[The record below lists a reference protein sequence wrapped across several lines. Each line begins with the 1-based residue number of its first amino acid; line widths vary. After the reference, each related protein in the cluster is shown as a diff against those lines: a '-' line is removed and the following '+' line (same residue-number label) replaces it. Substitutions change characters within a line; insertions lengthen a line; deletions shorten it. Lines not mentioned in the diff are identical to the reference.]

1 MCPPSSSPEPAP
13 STGTGR
19 TDRTPLDRRGILLIA
34 TVLSLGFLVAVQTW
48 PADLL
53 SIPES
58 EWKAWA
64 ALTVFTLMAQ
74 WVEVRFHRQS
84 FSPNLVFLFAGTLLL
99 SPFLFVLQ
107 TVLVHLIEWAWKRWQ
122 RSDALRDW
130 YIQPFNI
137 STHILAGLFAART
150 HHLLSD
156 YLPGPALQIELVAAT
171 LAAMVYVLLNHLII
185 GEALLV
191 LRGIH
196 WQDSQLLELDT
207 LMPDFALAMIGY
219 TVALLWTI
227 DPWLTL
233 PALVP
238 LVLVYQALQVP
249 GLKQAAATDEKTGL
263 LNARRFRKRLEEELA
278 QAAQLGRPISLIM
291 ADLDLLRTINNT
303 YGHLAGDVVL
313 EQVARIIRDS
323 IREQDLACRFGG
335 EEFAIALPETSL
347 DGAYQVAE
355 QIRRTIENAAI
366 ALPEFHTTVQ
376 VTLSLG
382 VATFPQDGQDAT
394 ALLHEADIALYHAK
408 RLGRN
413 RVVPVAGV
421 PPWVR
426 LDHRNHVHH
435 TRALEPAE
443 TARGS
448 RSPESNAR
456 PLQGAVQEAP
466 SQERRTSRTFP
477 GNGLVMWAVLGLLLA
492 GLAWSMSR
500 LSSNAQVLGLLLG
513 MAAAT
518 QLFRV
523 PALRDEPYERVS
535 LSPGVVPLA
544 ALLSHV
550 TGLALVSLALGLVH
564 HLRWRAPVHRTLL
577 RTAIYFVA
585 GLLLWKLYSLVPV
598 TLTVENLQF
607 WVPFVLI
614 GGLLYFLVETTL
626 LTLVLGMGSRRSLY
640 STWRQT
646 YHDLFS
652 YYLAMAVIGLGLAL
666 FYRLAGIWGP
676 LLLAVPGYMLYRF
689 ELTKL
694 HHALRTIDRSALSA
708 SAEGWTGGPSSLH
721 GPAASPEELRSH
733 SIASSPR
740 DRRDV
745 ASAQRTI

>member
-1 MCPPSSSPEPAP
+1 MHPSSPLSEQAQSIGGAEP
-13 STGTGR
+13 
-19 TDRTPLDRRGILLIA
+19 TPLDRRGILLIA
-34 TVLSLGFLVAVQTW
+34 VVLSLGFLVAVQTW
-48 PADLL
+48 PTEP
-53 SIPES
+53 IS
-58 EWKAWA
+58 EAPWKAWA
-64 ALTVFTLMAQ
+64 VLTVLTLIAQ
-74 WVEVRFHRQS
+74 RVEVRFHRQS

-99 SPFLFVLQ
+99 PPFLFVLQ
-107 TVLVHLIEWAWKRWQ
+107 TVVVHLVEWAWKRWQ
-122 RSDALRDW
+122 GSDALRDW

-137 STHILAGLFAART
+137 STHILAGLFAVRT
-150 HHLLSD
+150 HHLLTA
-156 YLPGPALQIELVAAT
+156 YLPGPDLQIELVAAT
-171 LAAMVYVLLNHLII
+171 LAATVYVLLNHLII

-207 LMPDFALAMIGY
+207 LIPDFALAMIGY
-219 TVALLWTI
+219 TMALLWTI
-227 DPWLTL
+227 DPWLAL

-238 LVLVYQALQVP
+238 LILVYQALQVP
-249 GLKQAAATDEKTGL
+249 GLKQAAARDEKTGL

-291 ADLDLLRTINNT
+291 ADLDFLRTINNT
-303 YGHLAGDVVL
+303 YGHLAGDAVL
-313 EQVARIIRDS
+313 EQVARVIRDH

-335 EEFAIALPETSL
+335 EEFAIALLETSL
-347 DGAYQVAE
+347 DGAYRVAE
-355 QIRRTIENAAI
+355 QIRRTIENAPI
-366 ALPEFHTTVQ
+366 SLPEFHTSVQ

-426 LDHRNHVHH
+426 LDHRNNVHH
-435 TRALEPAE
+435 TSALEPVE
-443 TARGS
+443 MGRGPGAM
-448 RSPESNAR
+448 RGRAR
-456 PLQGAVQEAP
+456 PLSGAVDLGSA
-466 SQERRTSRTFP
+466 QERWTLRAFRW
-477 GNGLVMWAVLGLLLA
+477 NGLAMWAALGLLLS

-500 LSSNAQVLGLLLG
+500 LSANAQVLGLLLG
-513 MAAAT
+513 MAVAT

-523 PALRDEPYERVS
+523 PILRDEPYERVS

-544 ALLSHV
+544 ALLSPV
-550 TGLALVSLALGLVH
+550 PGLALVSLALGLVH
-564 HLRWRAPVHRTLL
+564 HLRWRAPVHRTLF

-585 GLLLWKLYSLVPV
+585 GFLLWKLYSLAPVPLAV
-598 TLTVENLQF
+598 ETLPI
-607 WVPFVLI
+607 WVPLVLI
-614 GGLLYFLVETTL
+614 GGLLYFLVETAL
-626 LTLVLGMGSRRSLY
+626 LTLALGMGGRRSLY
-640 STWRQT
+640 TTWRQT

-652 YYLAMAVIGLGLAL
+652 YYLVMAVIGLGLAL

-694 HHALRTIDRSALSA
+694 HHALRTIDRRGQAP
-708 SAEGWTGGPSSLH
+708 SAEGWAGTSASLH
-721 GPAASPEELRSH
+721 GPVASPEELRSH
-733 SIASSPR
+733 SMAPNPR

-745 ASAQRTI
+745 PSVQRTI

>member
-1 MCPPSSSPEPAP
+1 MHPSSPLPEQAQPIGGAEP
-13 STGTGR
+13 
-19 TDRTPLDRRGILLIA
+19 TPLDRRGVLLIA
-34 TVLSLGFLVAVQTW
+34 VVLSLGFLVAVQTW
-48 PADLL
+48 PTEP
-53 SIPES
+53 IS
-58 EWKAWA
+58 EAQWKAWA
-64 ALTVFTLMAQ
+64 VLTVLTLIAQ
-74 WVEVRFHRQS
+74 RVEVRFHRQS

-99 SPFLFVLQ
+99 SPSLFVLQ
-107 TVLVHLIEWAWKRWQ
+107 TVVVHLIEWAWKRWQ

-137 STHILAGLFAART
+137 STHILAGLFAVRT
-150 HHLLSD
+150 HHLLTA
-156 YLPGPALQIELVAAT
+156 YLPGPDLQIELVAAT

-207 LMPDFALAMIGY
+207 LMPDFTLAMIGY
-219 TVALLWTI
+219 TMALLWTI

-249 GLKQAAATDEKTGL
+249 GLKQAAARDEKTGL
-263 LNARRFRKRLEEELA
+263 LNARRFRMRLEEELA

-313 EQVARIIRDS
+313 EQVARIIRDN

-347 DGAYQVAE
+347 DGAYRVAE
-355 QIRRTIENAAI
+355 QIRQTIEKAAI
-366 ALPEFHTTVQ
+366 SLPEFHTAVR

-426 LDHRNHVHH
+426 LDHRNNVRH
-435 TRALEPAE
+435 TSALEPVE
-443 TARGS
+443 RHRGTGDSEPRAR
-448 RSPESNAR
+448 A
-456 PLQGAVQEAP
+456 LQGAGDPGSAL
-466 SQERRTSRTFP
+466 ERWTLRALRW
-477 GNGLVMWAVLGLLLA
+477 NGLAMWAALGLLLS
-492 GLAWSMSR
+492 GMAWFLSR
-500 LSSNAQVLGLLLG
+500 LSPNAQVLGLLLG

-518 QLFRV
+518 QIFRV
-523 PALRDEPYERVS
+523 PTLQGEPYERIS

-544 ALLSHV
+544 ALLSPV
-550 TGLALVSLALGLVH
+550 PGLVLVSLALGLVH
-564 HLRWRAPVHRTLL
+564 SLRWRAPIHRTLV
-577 RTAIYFVA
+577 RTVVYFVA
-585 GLLLWKLYSLVPV
+585 GFLLWKLYSLAPVPLAV
-598 TLTVENLQF
+598 ETLQI
-607 WVPFVLI
+607 WVPFVLL
-614 GGLLYFLVETTL
+614 GGLLYFLVETAL
-626 LTLVLGMGSRRSLY
+626 LTLALGMGSRRSLY
-640 STWRQT
+640 TTWRQT

-694 HHALRTIDRSALSA
+694 HRALQTVDRSARAA
-708 SAEGWTGGPSSLH
+708 SAESWARASSSLH
-721 GPAASPEELRSH
+721 GPVASPEELRPH
-733 SIASSPR
+733 SMASNPR
-740 DRRDV
+740 GRRDMPSV
-745 ASAQRTI
+745 QRTV